1 MRTVVGGI
9 IGAVVGFV
17 VGGPMGAVVGAGLG
31 AGLGA
36 MATPVKVQ
44 GAKVG
49 EEERA
54 SVQSGTPIGIIL
66 GEGGI
71 KGDLLWQ
78 GPRTV
83 VKVKEEQEG
92 KGGGTTV
99 ENEEV
104 QRDYAV
110 HFCESNAR
118 RGTKVRSVKIVRRN
132 NIIVYDTRPESKLT
146 GADNALFL
154 TNVTFYFG
162 DADQGVD
169 PTYEAHFGHLGAP
182 AYRNQFTMVVRQHLL
197 GKFGNAIPTYEV
209 VTCGGPVDEEGG
221 GGDPANFLL
230 VAGQAVNPG
239 DPVVAGAT
247 AGGTLSFSG
256 IPQSTGATIAGGIPA
271 FDPYSGAYI
280 LYSAGAAQALISTD
294 NRASFQDLPTDRAC
308 NGYIAAGHDGILV
321 NGTTAGYDQVGL
333 ITDFGDGAAPYL
345 FGSEHPPGTT
355 LRAYGTANEVYMCR
369 YEGGFYWMDS
379 GARGELIK
387 TSDLSQAI
395 HQAVYKRT
403 GFAHVF
409 LNVAVL
415 DDIVYAA
422 TADGVVLASYD
433 GGATYP
439 ATVVTVGAGAGMPLY
454 MKVHNDILVIVSRDS
469 STAWTSADNFA
480 LGRATGIVG
489 GIDGTPPIY
498 AWSGRGSMLDAIGGK
513 FYIVSS
519 SNASTPALGDS
530 GVSTSDGLTFSPP
543 ASTGLR
549 GVTGIAAGTTNLT
562 VYPTLTD
569 DDVELPDAIG
579 HYVDKYHGTY
589 SGRDVAYMPD
599 PAHDCSMSLAALIQI
614 LSKRTPVPPEI
625 LDTSRV
631 EAIRVRGVSFRA
643 TGPVRNA
650 IDTLAEL
657 YQFDV
662 VDSGGG
668 ITIVPRGGP
677 IDVVVEDGDI
687 LLSSKDVTKKK
698 RGQQSE
704 FPKITT
710 LRYVDPTQDFE
721 ESSQRSV
728 IKSKDFRATGEKTF
742 TVSVTMMPDEAAT
755 QIARIHAEMQD
766 QLEGGIQFDL
776 PLKYLAVIPSCVIS
790 YLGKRYRVTKR
801 RVEPW
806 KIIVDSAVYDRAST
820 YSLTAQGTVTGHT
833 PTPQSGLV
841 GPTMFAPMNMPV
853 AIDAYDRPCLHAV
866 VQGVSPGWRGADI
879 YIKRGADPYELAVS
893 NMSAGV
899 IGELTDSIEALSAR
913 GIDKSQTLKFK
924 LYANGEAESI
934 TFDQLLEEKN
944 PFALVKPDY
953 TTSIGQ
959 FMDVTEVDPQIY
971 EATGLSWGGLD
982 TSAGSFAAG
991 TKIAFLSKVQMIPLR
1006 ASDLGQT
1013 IKVKAVSRGSAVEA
1027 APEHTITLTSME
1039 SLREWQPYFIKVT
1052 VNSDG
1057 SICVEWIGRARLGT
1071 SRSPIHSQWFQ
1082 DYEVKFDIGSTSYTE
1097 YTTEQSL
1104 CVSAATLAEA
1114 FPNGYV
1120 TPAVTVR
1127 ARSKVVT
1134 DDGDAGSPPGSPTTD
1149 PNPSYPVTIVG
1160 EPGDMY
1166 EGEGVLDYLGP
1177 LTYISPS
1184 PPFQAYGGK
1193 LEERFVGEIVGNV
1206 TCQSAWPG
1214 AGFMVGIPLTAET
1227 RDADTTIIASGPDI
1241 GSGGPYTITDSVT
1254 VLAMPD
1260 FAMMDELKPWGEKK
1274 LITPVTSPP
1283 RTTKQISSVGM
1294 GGLKSRA
1301 GFSTGQRRCEFI
1313 IDSMPAGGRIAIGVL
1328 AAGANAFLAPG
1339 TGGSF
1344 AHIVTANGTFA
1355 VEVDAATGDVEVFE
1369 LGVGLVASGTLPLT
1383 YAHDG
1388 KYRFAWVANNVQY
1401 SAASATVHT
1410 NQGNESWAIT
1420 PTAGFGGVPNEANV
1434 IPCGFDAEVG
1444 TANGYWLT
1452 GTASLTHATS
1462 GGFSGLS
1469 LVYAYAAF
1477 AKSTGTWRI
1486 GMGGATNGVAR
1497 IGLCKAG
1504 HTGLLGQGGDSFG
1517 MSYDFTVPGSPQL
1530 VFDTTWAGQ
1539 IRIPHPFYI
1548 MDNKIIFV
1556 CDFDAHT
1563 VEVWGKPE
1571 FSDYI
1576 LLTVLTGLP
1585 SGAWVPAG
1593 NHAVALINGASEIPG
1608 ATDWSLTKTP

>member
-1 MRTVVGGI
+1 MRTVIGGI
-9 IGAVVGFV
+9 IGAVAGFV
-17 VGGPMGAVVGAGLG
+17 VGGPMGAVVGAGIG

-36 MATPVKVQ
+36 MATPMKIQ

-49 EEERA
+49 EEELA

-78 GPRTV
+78 GPRKI
-83 VKVKEEQEG
+83 VKVEEEQGG
-92 KGGGTTV
+92 KGASTTV
-99 ENEEV
+99 ENQEV
-104 QRDYAV
+104 QRDYAI

-118 RGTKVRSVKIVRRN
+118 RGTKIRSVKIVRRN
-132 NIIVYDTRPESKLT
+132 KIIVYDTRPESMLS
-146 GADNALFL
+146 GADNAKFMA
-154 TNVTFYFG
+154 NVTFYFG
-162 DADQGVD
+162 DADQGAD

-209 VTCGGPVDEEGG
+209 ITCGGPIEDEDAGLEEWRWLGTGDTGAGNRASVRPMSIDMEWIGPSDVAVTSVNTTVNEALVRLGDRVFALVD
-221 GGDPANFLL
+221 DDTCR
-230 VAGQAVNPG
+230 VADIATITTWNPG
-239 DPVVAGAT
+239 PTGLTLDDGLGHASAFGGRLWVACGSSGLAYLDGPGAAAFITLTNMLAYFPSSAAVMAVTGTGTNVLCMNRYGAFVRSSDSGMTWTAGADIFGSGNRFYTSYGALDSNGARIVVAG
-247 AGGTLSFSG
+247 GESG
-256 IPQSTGATIAGGIPA
+256 LRAAYSDDNGATFIDCGLPVTSGQLANQVRYCSENRWLIACR
-271 FDPYSGAYI
+271 
-280 LYSAGAAQALISTD
+280 D
-294 NRASFQDLPTDRAC
+294 NE
-308 NGYIAAGHDGILV
+308 
-321 NGTTAGYDQVGL
+321 TA
-333 ITDFGDGAAPYL
+333 
-345 FGSEHPPGTT
+345 
-355 LRAYGTANEVYMCR
+355 
-369 YEGGFYWMDS
+369 
-379 GARGELIK
+379 
-387 TSDLSQAI
+387 
-395 HQAVYKRT
+395 
-403 GFAHVF
+403 
-409 LNVAVL
+409 
-415 DDIVYAA
+415 
-422 TADGVVLASYD
+422 
-433 GGATYP
+433 
-439 ATVVTVGAGAGMPLY
+439 
-454 MKVHNDILVIVSRDS
+454 
-469 STAWTSADNFA
+469 
-480 LGRATGIVG
+480 
-489 GIDGTPPIY
+489 
-498 AWSGRGSMLDAIGGK
+498 
-513 FYIVSS
+513 
-519 SNASTPALGDS
+519 
-530 GVSTSDGLTFSPP
+530 SDGLFKSIDNGETFT
-543 ASTGLR
+543 A
-549 GVTGIAAGTTNLT
+549 VTLPDAVEFIIQSNQSIAADKASGRVVVAGVELVTELRKFYYSGDLDVWNTIDMT
-562 VYPTLTD
+562 STASRGISEVYPSGDGSLTLPNLTD
-569 DDVELPDAIG
+569 DDVELPDATG
-579 HYVDKYHGTY
+579 HYVDKYQGTY
-589 SGRDVAYMPD
+589 SGRDTAYVPD
-599 PAHDCSMSLAALIQI
+599 PAHDCSMTLASVIRV
-614 LSKRTPVPPEI
+614 LSQRTQVPPEI
-625 LDTSRV
+625 LDVSRV
-631 EAIRVRGVSFRA
+631 EDIVVRGVSFRE
-643 TGPVRNA
+643 TGPVRKA
-650 IDTLAEL
+650 IDTFAEL

-662 VDSGGG
+662 ADSGGG
-668 ITIVPRGGP
+668 IVVVPRGGA
-677 IDVVVEDGDI
+677 IDVVIEDGDI
-687 LLSSKDVTKKK
+687 LLSTKEVTKKK

-704 FPKITT
+704 FPKIAT
-710 LRYVDPTQDFE
+710 LRYVDPTQSFE

-742 TVSVTMMPDEAAT
+742 TVSVTMTPDEAAT
-755 QIARIHAEMQD
+755 QITRIHAEMQD
-766 QLEGGIQFDL
+766 QLEGSAQFDL
-776 PLKYLAVIPSCVIS
+776 PLKYLAVIPSAVIS

-806 KIIVDSAVYDRAST
+806 KVIVDAAVYDRAST
-820 YSLTAQGTVTGHT
+820 YRLTAQGTVTGHT
-833 PTPQSGLV
+833 PTPQSDLV

-853 AIDAYDRPCLHAV
+853 AIDSYDRPCLHAV

-879 YIKRGADPYELAVS
+879 YIKRGTGAYELTVS
-893 NMSAGV
+893 NMSPGV
-899 IGELTDSIEALSAR
+899 MGELTDSIDALSAR
-913 GIDKSQTLKFK
+913 GIDYGQTLKFK

-934 TFDQLLEEKN
+934 MFDELLQEKN
-944 PFALVKPDY
+944 PFALLKPDY

-959 FMDVTEVDPQIY
+959 FINATEVDPQMY

-1013 IKVKAVSRGSAVEA
+1013 IKVKAVSRGSAIET
-1027 APEHTITLTSME
+1027 APEHTITLTTME

-1206 TCQSAWPG
+1206 TCQSVWPG
-1214 AGFMVGIPLTAET
+1214 AGFMVGTPLTAET
-1227 RDADTTIIASGPDI
+1227 RDADTTILASGPDV
-1241 GSGGPYTITDSVT
+1241 SGGPYTITDSVT
-1254 VLAMPD
+1254 VLPMPA

-1283 RTTKQISSVGM
+1283 RSAKQISSVGL
-1294 GGLKSRA
+1294 GGLKSRV
-1301 GFSTGQRRCEFI
+1301 GFSSGQRRCEFI
-1313 IDSMPAGGRIAIGVL
+1313 IDNMPAGGRIAIGVL
-1328 AAGANAFLAPG
+1328 AAGASAFLAPG
-1339 TGGSF
+1339 TGGTF
-1344 AHIVTANGTFA
+1344 AHIVTGNGTFA
-1355 VEVDAATGDVEVFE
+1355 VEVDASTGDVEVFE
-1369 LGVGLVASGTLPLT
+1369 LGVGLVTSGTLPLT

-1388 KYRFAWVANNVQY
+1388 KYRFAWVANDAQHP
-1401 SAASATVHT
+1401 AASAAVHT

-1452 GTASLTHATS
+1452 GTTSLTHATS

-1469 LVYAYAAF
+1469 VVYAYSAF
-1477 AKSTGTWRI
+1477 AKSAGKWRI

-1497 IGLCKAG
+1497 IGLCKDG

-1517 MSYDFTVPGSPQL
+1517 MSYDFSVIGSPQL

-1539 IRIPHPFYI
+1539 IRIPHPFYT
-1548 MDNKIIFV
+1548 MDRKIIFV
-1556 CDFDAHT
+1556 YDFDAHT
-1563 VEVWGKPE
+1563 VEVWGKPQ

-1585 SGAWVPAG
+1585 GGAWVPAG
-1593 NHAVALINGASEIPG
+1593 NHAVELINGASEVSG